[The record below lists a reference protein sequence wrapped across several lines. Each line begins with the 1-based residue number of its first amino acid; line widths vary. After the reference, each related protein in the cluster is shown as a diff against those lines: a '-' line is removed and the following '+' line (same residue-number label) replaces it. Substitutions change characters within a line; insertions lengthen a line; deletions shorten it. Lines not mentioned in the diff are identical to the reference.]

1 MTPLSGNAVRPPKR
15 CYRRPRSWETFEKLF
30 EPIMRAD
37 DTVLWESNE
46 IPQDADAHYWWT
58 VLDCD
63 GRLLLAAG
71 FHFVNRFAF
80 VRCSRPWGG
89 DWSEHP
95 EYLY

>member
-1 MTPLSGNAVRPPKR
+1 MTPNLDTAVAPPKR
-15 CYRRPRSWETFEKLF
+15 CYRRPRRWETFEKLF
-30 EPIMRAD
+30 EPIERD
-37 DTVLWESNE
+37 GGTVLWYPGEVG
-46 IPQDADAHYWWT
+46 PDPDPHDWWT

-80 VRCSRPWGG
+80 IRCARPWGG
-89 DWSEHP
+89 EPNDHP